1 MQMSFPF
8 FKKRK
13 KLLFKKNIKMLKFYI
28 SVPGLVGWLLA
39 ILVYDAGSSNL
50 QNEGQVE
57 TRETITPV
65 PSLVSL
71 QARIYN
77 LLAEEL

>member
-1 MQMSFPF
+1 
-8 FKKRK
+8 
-13 KLLFKKNIKMLKFYI
+13 MLKFYI

-39 ILVYDAGSSNL
+39 ILVYDAVSSNL
-50 QNEGQVE
+50 QNESQVE